1 MSIITCVEDQ
11 RQLAKRKVPKMF
23 YDYADTGSWTETT
36 YKLNEFDLE
45 QIKFRQRVGI
55 DVGNRSTWMSML
67 KKESPMPT
75 ALAPIGMAGMQC
87 ADGEILAAKA
97 AENSKCLLL
106 FLPCPFVRLRTWR

>member
-67 KKESPMPT
+67 GEKIPMPT
-75 ALAPIGMAGMQC
+75 ALAPIGMAGMQM
-87 ADGEILAAKA
+87 EK
-97 AENSKCLLL
+97 S
-106 FLPCPFVRLRTWR
+106 